1 MDMEPFNYTV
11 VQRRKREYLTKFEQI
26 ASEVPNIEE
35 LYKILSMSHKLFM
48 DLLVVILVIIV

>member
-1 MDMEPFNYTV
+1 MEPFNYTV